1 MQEPPSKSGQVVSFA
16 IRAYA
21 GGQLLLVVL
30 VVLYICPGFDASH
43 FKLAKF
49 RAFENYFPEIE
60 NDISSVSPE
69 IENSVSKHVPP

>member
-1 MQEPPSKSGQVVSFA
+1 M
-16 IRAYA
+16 
-21 GGQLLLVVL
+21 LVVL